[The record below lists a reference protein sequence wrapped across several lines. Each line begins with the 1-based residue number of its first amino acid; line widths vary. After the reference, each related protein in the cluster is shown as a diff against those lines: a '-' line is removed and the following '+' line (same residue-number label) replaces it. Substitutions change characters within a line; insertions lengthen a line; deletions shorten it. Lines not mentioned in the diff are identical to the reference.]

1 MQLFGICHTRALTV
15 LYPSL
20 SPSLPLSDPEMQT
33 IIDKLANFVAR
44 NGTEFERM
52 TMNKQQ
58 KNPKFGFLFGGE
70 HHAYYRWKVNMEQGK
85 LAVLP

>member
-1 MQLFGICHTRALTV
+1 MNVHVYSIPLTT
-15 LYPSL
+15 
-20 SPSLPLSDPEMQT
+20 DPEMQT

-58 KNPKFGFLFGGE
+58 QNPKFGFLFGGE
-70 HHAYYRWKVNMEQGK
+70 HHAYYRWKVGVEQGER
-85 LAVLP
+85 AVLP